1 MNLHKAVEYAVYH
14 DNLEKKNSLPGI
26 KNGLPIKAFF
36 LRNTNYNI
44 YDFENLT
51 STIIHK
57 TIDKIDNINLLCS
70 GGVDSSILVC
80 LLNKKNKKFIG
91 INNFYPNYRL
101 NDLEKINS
109 LRKFQKFKIKK
120 VKISPKNYIFG
131 MNLSFQ
137 KNYFGNTYA
146 PTLYYSVNQFKKSKN
161 KILMT
166 GSGPDELFYGMEKY
180 DMNFLKKLSNL
191 KTDIAL
197 EKIDTNYNY
206 EFYKNILN
214 SKGIEILSDVINKRR
229 LLYKKI
235 AQINKN
241 ILEAQRILAYCTI
254 TNQHFEMF
262 EKVSKNFNLKHK
274 SPFLDEEYIKF
285 AFSFKLKN
293 FLDFNLKKSSFDAN
307 MGKSQLKK
315 MLAKH
320 TSIKHAYDKKI
331 GFHAPTSKMINEKEI
346 IKNLDKAFN
355 YDKLEEIIDIDKL
368 IINLNLNKKEKLKN
382 YNIYSLIGLQKM
394 LN

>member
-285 AFSFKLKN
+285 AFSFK
-293 FLDFNLKKSSFDAN
+293 KSSFDAN

-331 GFHAPTSKMINEKEI
+331 GFHAPISKMINEKEI